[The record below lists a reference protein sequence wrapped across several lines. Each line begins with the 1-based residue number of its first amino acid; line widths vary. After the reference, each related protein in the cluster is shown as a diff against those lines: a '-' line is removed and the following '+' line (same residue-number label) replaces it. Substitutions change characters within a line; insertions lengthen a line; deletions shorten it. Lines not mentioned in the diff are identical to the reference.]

1 MSHTCLWMCIC
12 ISHADMSHACLWMQN
27 EPYVSVDVYMHQSC
41 RHEPCMSV
49 DAEQNEPYVSVDVYM
64 HQSCRHEP
72 CMSVDAE

>member
-1 MSHTCLWMCIC
+1 MSHTCLWMYIC

-49 DAEQNEPYVSVDVYM
+49 DAE
-64 HQSCRHEP
+64 
-72 CMSVDAE
+72 

>member
-1 MSHTCLWMCIC
+1 
-12 ISHADMSHACLWMQN
+12 
-27 EPYVSVDVYMHQSC
+27 
-41 RHEPCMSV
+41 MSV